1 MNFFLINLP
10 RCWSYNFNSIE
21 ILMAW
26 VNLWGKKPAKN
37 PNISETQASSRLGLQ
52 KNVSRLATAS
62 KIVTHHFP
70 LKMKPKIRDSSR
82 FHWDSSE
89 VIWRKFRLK
98 LNPIRFRNIPVFS
111 ITDKLNAKSYPEI
124 YFSFYNTNSCI
135 ATVTWRY
142 INRKIVLFFYTATAE
157 KCST

>member
-1 MNFFLINLP
+1 M
-10 RCWSYNFNSIE
+10 RKE
-21 ILMAW
+21 
-26 VNLWGKKPAKN
+26 
-37 PNISETQASSRLGLQ
+37 ASLKSKDIGNTSTRLGLQ

-142 INRKIVLFFYTATAE
+142 INRKIVLFLYTDTAKNVRLKFVTSCWE
-157 KCST
+157 LTQSKSHLCWVLTP